1 MRNALSPQAPSAAA
15 SVHPSKLLP
24 ALFERHDNSRPLS
37 VLHIGAALPETVDFF
52 SDYRCT
58 LHFVD
63 LFGEL
68 PIEET
73 AEDERSIS
81 QQLEQQLCF
90 PEGIKFD
97 ICLFWD
103 IFNFLNRDAIF
114 AFLRQI
120 KPYFHAYTL
129 GHGFVAHSLDK
140 PQNDHLYGVRKV
152 DELSLRHRPSLLP
165 GYAPYNQSKLKE
177 LLHCLRIDRS
187 VLLSDSRLEMLLRA
201 KL

>member
-1 MRNALSPQAPSAAA
+1 MTNALSPQPPSAAVSA
-15 SVHPSKLLP
+15 HSSSLLP
-24 ALFERHDNSRPLS
+24 ALFENREDSSPLT
-37 VLHIGAALPETVDFF
+37 VFHVGAALPETVDFF
-52 SDYRCT
+52 SQYRCT

-73 AEDERSIS
+73 
-81 QQLEQQLCF
+81 
-90 PEGIKFD
+90 PEGEWSIAEQLQRQLQFPKDTTFD

-114 AFLRQI
+114 ALLRQL

-140 PQNDHLYGVRKV
+140 PQNDHVYGINRV
-152 DELSLRHRPSLLP
+152 DEISVRSRPAPLP
-165 GYAPYNQSKLKE
+165 GYAPHNQSRLKE
-177 LLHCLRIDRS
+177 LLHSLRVERS
-187 VLLSDSRLEMLLRA
+187 VLLSDSRLELLVRA
-201 KL
+201 KP